1 MASTAALTDAG
12 SQVLPTS
19 ASPPTFGKGRRVAQ
33 VSHGDACHCH
43 PPVLFRQG
51 HGGGGSCIV
60 ADLALLLFISVAA
73 AQGCKRNPRQDLV
86 VRSRRLIGAAVE
98 RPRCHIPRT
107 PRTRQRER
115 RIQTLHEFG
124 HVIARITFRH
134 IPPHRAHI
142 AHLRIG
148 YLQRCRAQDR
158 RGGGKPV
165 MPDQF
170 GLRHHRAD
178 GHAAPAT
185 VMPRNSAM
193 SCRSTR

>member
-1 MASTAALTDAG
+1 
-12 SQVLPTS
+12 
-19 ASPPTFGKGRRVAQ
+19 
-33 VSHGDACHCH
+33 
-43 PPVLFRQG
+43 
-51 HGGGGSCIV
+51 
-60 ADLALLLFISVAA
+60 
-73 AQGCKRNPRQDLV
+73 
-86 VRSRRLIGAAVE
+86 
-98 RPRCHIPRT
+98 
-107 PRTRQRER
+107 
-115 RIQTLHEFG
+115 LHEFG

-158 RGGGKPV
+158 RGGGKLV